1 MAERSKIGSAIL
13 GMFAAIKICRAEGYE
28 PADVL
33 QLVERQTEEWG
44 LLPEK
49 TNGKEQDANG
59 NRHLPSM
66 RR

>member
-1 MAERSKIGSAIL
+1 MSNESSKIGAAIL

-33 QLVERQTEEWG
+33 RLVEQQTEAWG

-49 TNGKEQDANG
+49 INGKEQDT
-59 NRHLPSM
+59 NR
-66 RR
+66 

>member
-1 MAERSKIGSAIL
+1 MSERSKIGAAIL

-33 QLVERQTEEWG
+33 RLVEQQTEAWG

-49 TNGKEQDANG
+49 SSGKEAETN
-59 NRHLPSM
+59 
-66 RR
+66 